1 MYQLSDFKKGM
12 KLLYEGQP
20 FTVVDFQHVKP
31 GKGNQF
37 TRCRFRNLISGQ
49 NREFTFKQG
58 EKFEEPDINTV
69 EMQFLYKEE
78 NAGATLYNF
87 MNQTSF
93 EQVSLNEEDVGDAKN
108 FLIENLECVIMNF
121 NGRPIGVDVPNS
133 VILKIAKTDPNFKGN
148 TVTGAQKP
156 ATLETGYVV
165 HVPMHINEG
174 DLLKIDT
181 RTGEYVERVN
191 K

>member
-12 KLLYEGQP
+12 KLLYEDQP

-37 TRCRFRNLISGQ
+37 TRCKLRNLITGQ

-58 EKFEEPDINTV
+58 EKFGVADVMSV
-69 EMQFLYKEE
+69 EMQFLYKDD
-78 NAGATLYNF
+78 NGYNF
-87 MNQTSF
+87 MNQSNF
-93 EQVSLNEEDVGDAKN
+93 EQVTLNDDDVGDAKN
-108 FLIENLECVIMNF
+108 YLIENLDCVIMTF
-121 NGRPIGVDVPNS
+121 NGKAIGVDCPNS
-133 VILKIAKTDPNFKGN
+133 VQLKVVKTDPNFKGN
-148 TVTGAQKP
+148 TVTGATKP
-156 ATLETGYVV
+156 AVLETGYTV
-165 HVPMHINEG
+165 HVPMHISEG
-174 DLLKIDT
+174 DILKVDT

>member
-1 MYQLSDFKKGM
+1 MYQLSDFKKGL
-12 KLLYEGQP
+12 KVLVEEQP

-37 TRCRFRNLISGQ
+37 TRCKLRNLITGQ

-58 EKFEEPDINTV
+58 EKFGVPDISVV
-69 EMQFLYKEE
+69 EMTFLYKDD
-78 NAGATLYNF
+78 GGYNF

-93 EQVSLNEEDVGDAKN
+93 EQSALNDEDVGDAKN
-108 FLIENLECVIMNF
+108 FLIENLECVIMTY
-121 NGRPIGVDVPNS
+121 NGRAIGVDVPNS
-133 VILKIAKTDPNFKGN
+133 VVLKVTKTDPNFKGN
-148 TVTGAQKP
+148 TVSGGSKP
-156 ATLETGYVV
+156 AILETGHTV
-165 HVPMHINEG
+165 HVPMHISEG
-174 DLLKIDT
+174 DMLKVDT

>member
-1 MYQLSDFKKGM
+1 MYQLSDFKKGL
-12 KLLYEGQP
+12 KVIYDGQP
-20 FTVVDFQHVKP
+20 FTVLDFQHVKP

-37 TRCRFRNLISGQ
+37 TRAKLRNLLTGQ

-58 EKFEEPDINTV
+58 EKFDEADISTV
-69 EMQFLYKEE
+69 EMQFLYRDE
-78 NAGATLYNF
+78 NGFNF
-87 MNQTSF
+87 MNQANY
-93 EQVSLNEEDVGDAKN
+93 EQITLNEDEVGDAKN
-108 FLIENLECVIMNF
+108 FLIENLDCVIMNY
-121 NGRPIGVDVPNS
+121 NGRAIGVDVPNS
-133 VILKIAKTDPNFKGN
+133 VNLKITKTDPNFKGN
-148 TVTGAQKP
+148 TVTGATKP

-165 HVPMHINEG
+165 QVPMHISEG

>member
-12 KLLYEGQP
+12 KLLYEDQP

-37 TRCRFRNLISGQ
+37 TRCRLRNLITGQ

-58 EKFEEPDINTV
+58 EKFGVPDIVTV
-69 EMQFLYKEE
+69 EMQFLYKDDS
-78 NAGATLYNF
+78 GYNF
-87 MNQTSF
+87 MNQTNF
-93 EQVSLNEEDVGDAKN
+93 EQTTLNDDDVGDAKN
-108 FLIENLECVIMNF
+108 YLIENLDCVIMTF
-121 NGRPIGVDVPNS
+121 NGRAIGVDVPNS
-133 VILKIAKTDPNFKGN
+133 VTLKVVKTDPNFKGN

-156 ATLETGYVV
+156 ATLETGYIV
-165 HVPMHINEG
+165 HVPMHISEG
-174 DLLKIDT
+174 DMLKVDT